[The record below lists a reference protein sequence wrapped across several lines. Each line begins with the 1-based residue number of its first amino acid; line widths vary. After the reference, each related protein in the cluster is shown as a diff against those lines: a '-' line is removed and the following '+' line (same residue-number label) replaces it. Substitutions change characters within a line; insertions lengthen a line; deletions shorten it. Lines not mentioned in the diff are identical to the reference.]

1 MTEDFDPVDGA
12 TRLFEALAQL
22 VDEFTQKWAETK
34 FVNYGSYG
42 PVIDADD
49 IRANFDIIRQRYKD
63 YDWSTVDVERAA
75 VYLPD
80 LKEKTDEARTRLLPY
95 LQNDPQVIASL
106 QGLMI
111 TLDVQ
116 LQSFL
121 DPKVVGQIWGLPGG
135 LKRDVDTA
143 RRRLD
148 KANWGLED
156 IDRKLERIASAYDV
170 AANLDATR
178 EDLEQALDDAKAAKE
193 NALKCEGAAAEAV
206 GGASDS
212 KARMDELMQE
222 AELMMKKVGA
232 AYAAATSEGL
242 AKSFDSKARS
252 LGKSVYVWGGVLV
265 VALVSAIVI
274 GFVRFPTIL
283 DAATKVTNGGW
294 PFLVAQ
300 VALAT
305 LSLAA
310 PVWLAW
316 VATKQTGQR
325 FRLSEDYAYKAAL
338 AAAYE
343 GYRAEA
349 ARLDDVLEAQLFS
362 IAMSRLDEIPL
373 RLVEDQVSGS
383 PFHELLTSKELHMA
397 VRSVPGFRE
406 RLVAIFKRQK
416 TESELGKSVIAEA
429 LAENATGG

>member
-1 MTEDFDPVDGA
+1 MTEDFDPVDAA

-22 VDEFTQKWAETK
+22 VDEFTEKWSETK
-34 FVNYGSYG
+34 FVSYGTYG

-75 VYLPD
+75 VFLPD
-80 LKEKTDEARTRLLPY
+80 LKVKTDEARTRLLPY
-95 LQNDPQVIASL
+95 LQSDPQVIASL

-121 DPKVVGQIWGLPGG
+121 DPKVVSQIWTLPGA
-135 LKRDVDTA
+135 LKKDIDTA

-148 KANWGLED
+148 KASWGLD
-156 IDRKLERIASAYDV
+156 DVDRKLERIASAYDV

-178 EDLEQALDDAKAAKE
+178 EDLEQALDDAKTAKE

-232 AYAAATSEGL
+232 AYAATTSEGL

-252 LGKSVYVWGGVLV
+252 LGNSVYLWGGVLV
-265 VALVSAIVI
+265 VALVSAVVI

-349 ARLDDVLEAQLFS
+349 ARLDEVLEAQLFS

-383 PFHELLTSKELHMA
+383 PFHELLTSKELHLA

-406 RLVAIFKRQK
+406 RLVAIFRRQR
-416 TESELGKSVIAEA
+416 TESELGKAVIAEA